1 MLSAN
6 EGAQE
11 TKAQGAATTMPP
23 LPPDALIIV
32 PVRNTVLFPGL
43 VLPITLGRPKSI
55 AAAQQAVRDQR
66 QVGILLQR
74 DAEVADPTPIDMHRM
89 GTLANIV
96 RYVTGPDGSHHLIC
110 QGEQRFQIVEYLSG
124 WPFFVARV
132 LQIAEPDAKTSEIEA
147 RFVNL
152 KAQTLEAIQLLPQ
165 APPDLL
171 AAIQSI
177 DGPSALADLAI
188 AYMDVKPEE
197 RQEILETVDISARM
211 DKVSRLLAHRIEVL
225 RLSQEIGRQTKAALD
240 ERQREVLLREQMAA
254 IQRQLGEGEEG
265 KAAEMAEL
273 DKAIA
278 NAGMPKE
285 IEDQARKELRRLQRM
300 PEAAGEY
307 GMVRTYLDW
316 LIELPWAL
324 PEEKPIDI
332 VEARRILDE
341 DHYDLDKIKRR
352 IIEYLA
358 VRKLAPQGKA
368 PILCFV
374 GPPGVGKTSLGQ
386 SIARAM
392 GRKFV
397 RVSLGGV
404 HDEAEIRGHRR
415 TYIGALPGNII
426 QAIRKTGSRNCV
438 MMLDEIDKLGAG
450 IQGDPGAALLEVL
463 DPEQNHTF
471 RDNYLAVPFDLSRV
485 VFITTANML
494 DTVPGPLRDRM
505 EIISLAGYTGEE
517 KLEIAHRYLV
527 RRQMEANGLKPGQV
541 EIGDDVL
548 HEIIANYTREAGV
561 RGLERQIGQTLR
573 HAAVRIAEGGSG
585 PIRITRDDLVSILG
599 PPKFESEMA
608 MRTSVPGVATGLAWT
623 PVGGDILFIE
633 ATRIPGSGR
642 LILTGQL
649 GEVMKESAQAALS
662 IVKNR
667 AAALGID
674 AGRFEKSDI
683 HVHVPAGAIPKDGPS
698 AGVAMFMALVS
709 LMTDRT
715 IRSDTA
721 MTGEISLRGLVLPVG
736 GIKEKVVAAH
746 SAGIKRVMLPAR
758 NRRDYDDIPEVAR
771 REMEFVWL
779 ERVEEAVAAALE
791 PKKPADAPP
800 PCRSSPARTRSS
812 TARPRDPPTLA
823 ARASARF
830 GRAEARNAKAEAGDP
845 GWIPACAGMSG
856 EHERVSV
863 RVANNSGRSIAI
875 CVAPA
880 AALLRAGARRHGECA
895 AFGKHYRQ
903 IELHLPVRGLRRRTV
918 QNRTYCAEGK
928 LE

>member
-1 MLSAN
+1 MAEDFQLKASPA
-6 EGAQE
+6 EG
-11 TKAQGAATTMPP
+11 GGSPP
-23 LPPDALIIV
+23 LPPDAMIIV

-43 VLPITLGRPKSI
+43 VLPITLGRPKSV

-74 DAEVADPTPIDMHRM
+74 AADVNDPTGIDMHRM
-89 GTLANIV
+89 GTVANIV
-96 RYVTGPDGSHHLIC
+96 RYITAPDGTNHVVC
-110 QGEQRFQIVEYLSG
+110 QGEQRFQIVEYLTG
-124 WPFFVARV
+124 WPFLVARV
-132 LQIAEPDAKTSEIEA
+132 LRIPEPDAKTPEIEA

-152 KAQTLEAIQLLPQ
+152 KAQAVEAIQLLPQ
-165 APPDLL
+165 VPQDLL

-177 DGPSALADLAI
+177 EAPSELADLAT
-188 AYMDVKPEE
+188 AYMDVKPDEK
-197 RQEILETVDISARM
+197 QEILETVDITARM
-211 DKVSRLLAHRIEVL
+211 DKVSRQLSHRIEVL
-225 RLSQEIGRQTKAALD
+225 LLSQEIGKQTKAALD

-254 IQRQLGEGEEG
+254 IQRQLGEGDDG
-265 KAAEMAEL
+265 KAAEIAEL
-273 DKAIA
+273 EAAIGK
-278 NAGMPKE
+278 AGMPKE
-285 IEDQARKELRRLQRM
+285 VEDQARKELRRLQKM

-316 LIELPWAL
+316 LIELPWQL
-324 PEEKPIDI
+324 PDEKPIDI
-332 VEARRILDE
+332 KEARRILDE
-341 DHYDLDKIKRR
+341 DHFGLEKIKKR

-392 GRKFV
+392 SRKFV

-426 QAIRKTGSRNCV
+426 QAIRKAGARDCV
-438 MMLDEIDKLGAG
+438 MMLDEIDKLGSG

-463 DPEQNHTF
+463 DPEQNNTF

-494 DTVPGPLRDRM
+494 DTIPGPLRDRM
-505 EIISLAGYTGEE
+505 EVISLSGYTADE
-517 KLEIAHRYLV
+517 KLQIANRYLV
-527 RRQMEANGLKPGQV
+527 RRQLEANGLKPDQV
-541 EIGDDVL
+541 EIGEDVL
-548 HEIIANYTREAGV
+548 REIIADYTREAGV
-561 RGLERQIGQTLR
+561 RGLERQIGQVLR
-573 HAAVRIAEGGSG
+573 NAAVRIAEGGSG
-585 PIRITRDDLVSILG
+585 PIRITKQDVTDILG
-599 PPKFESEMA
+599 APRFESEVA
-608 MRTSVPGVATGLAWT
+608 MRVSVPGVATGLAWT

-633 ATRIPGSGR
+633 ATRAPGSGR

-649 GEVMKESAQAALS
+649 GDVMKESAQAALS

-667 AAALGID
+667 AVALGID
-674 AGRFEKSDI
+674 PNRFEKSDI
-683 HVHVPAGAIPKDGPS
+683 HIHVPAGATPKDGPS

-758 NRRDYDDIPEVAR
+758 NRRDYDDIPEAAR
-771 REMEFVWL
+771 KDLEFIWL
-779 ERVEEAVAAALE
+779 ERVEEAVANALE
-791 PKKPADAPP
+791 PKSADKPQGAPP
-800 PCRSSPARTRSS
+800 Q
-812 TARPRDPPTLA
+812 LV
-823 ARASARF
+823 
-830 GRAEARNAKAEAGDP
+830 GAEA
-845 GWIPACAGMSG
+845 
-856 EHERVSV
+856 
-863 RVANNSGRSIAI
+863 
-875 CVAPA
+875 
-880 AALLRAGARRHGECA
+880 
-895 AFGKHYRQ
+895 
-903 IELHLPVRGLRRRTV
+903 
-918 QNRTYCAEGK
+918 
-928 LE
+928 

>member
-1 MLSAN
+1 VAEQEKFSAK
-6 EGAQE
+6 EGASVGG
-11 TKAQGAATTMPP
+11 TPP
-23 LPPDALIIV
+23 SPPLPHLPPDALIVV
-32 PVRNTVLFPGL
+32 PVRNTVLFPGM

-55 AAAQQAVRDQR
+55 MAAQQAVRDQR

-74 DAEVADPTPIDMHRM
+74 AAEVEDPTAIDMHRM

-96 RYVTGPDGSHHLIC
+96 RYITTPDGAHHLVC
-110 QGEQRFQIVEYLSG
+110 QGEQRFQVVEYLSG
-124 WPFFVARV
+124 WPFLVARV
-132 LQIAEPDAKTSEIEA
+132 LRITEAETRTSEIEA

-152 KAQTLEAIQLLPQ
+152 KAQTVEAIQLLPQ
-165 APPDLL
+165 APADLL

-177 DGPSALADLAI
+177 EAPPALADLAA
-188 AYMDVKPEE
+188 AYMDIKPEE
-197 RQEILETVDISARM
+197 KQEILETVDITARM
-211 DKVSRLLAHRIEVL
+211 DKVSRMLAHRIEVL

-273 DKAIA
+273 DKAIS

-285 IEDQARKELRRLQRM
+285 VEDQARKELRRLQRM

-316 LIELPWAL
+316 LIELPWSL

-332 VEARRILDE
+332 AGARRILDE
-341 DHYDLDKIKRR
+341 DHYDLEKIKRR
-352 IIEYLA
+352 IVEFLA
-358 VRKLAPQGKA
+358 VRKLSPQGKA

-392 GRKFV
+392 ERKFV

-426 QAIRKTGSRNCV
+426 QAIRKAGSRNCV

-463 DPEQNHTF
+463 DPEQNNTF
-471 RDNYLAVPFDLSRV
+471 RDNYLGVPFDLSRV

-494 DTVPGPLRDRM
+494 DTIPGPLRDRM
-505 EIISLAGYTGEE
+505 EIITLAGYTADE

-541 EIGDDVL
+541 EIDDEAL
-548 HEIIANYTREAGV
+548 REIIQSYTREAGV
-561 RGLERQIGQTLR
+561 RSLERQIGQALR
-573 HAAVRIAEGGSG
+573 NAAVRIAEGQSG
-585 PIRITRDDLVSILG
+585 PIRITRSDLTAILG
-599 PPKFESEMA
+599 APQFESETA

-633 ATRIPGSGR
+633 ATRVPGSGK

-649 GEVMKESAQAALS
+649 GEVMRESVQAALS

-667 AAALGID
+667 ATSLGID
-674 AGRFEKSDI
+674 PSRFEKSDI

-709 LMTDRT
+709 LMTERT
-715 IRSDTA
+715 VRSDTA

-736 GIKEKVVAAH
+736 GIKEKVVGAH
-746 SAGIKRVMLPAR
+746 RAGIKRIMLPAR
-758 NRRDYDDIPEVAR
+758 NRKDYDDIPEMAR
-771 REMEFVWL
+771 KEVEFIWL

-791 PKKPADAPP
+791 PGKIDKAPGAVP
-800 PCRSSPARTRSS
+800 Q
-812 TARPRDPPTLA
+812 L
-823 ARASARF
+823 
-830 GRAEARNAKAEAGDP
+830 
-845 GWIPACAGMSG
+845 
-856 EHERVSV
+856 
-863 RVANNSGRSIAI
+863 
-875 CVAPA
+875 
-880 AALLRAGARRHGECA
+880 AGAQA
-895 AFGKHYRQ
+895 
-903 IELHLPVRGLRRRTV
+903 
-918 QNRTYCAEGK
+918 
-928 LE
+928 

>member
-1 MLSAN
+1 MSAK
-6 EGAQE
+6 EGAS
-11 TKAQGAATTMPP
+11 TGAGSVPP

-43 VLPITLGRPKSI
+43 VLPISLGRPKSI

-74 DAEVADPTPIDMHRM
+74 AAEVEEPTAIDMHRM
-89 GTLANIV
+89 GALSNVV
-96 RYVTGPDGSHHLIC
+96 RYITTPDGSHHLVC
-110 QGEQRFQIVEYLSG
+110 QGEQRFQIVEYLGG
-124 WPFFVARV
+124 WPFLVARV
-132 LQIAEPDAKTSEIEA
+132 LRIPEPEIRTPEIEA

-152 KAQTLEAIQLLPQ
+152 KAQAVEAVSLLPQ
-165 APPDLL
+165 APAELV

-177 DGPSALADLAI
+177 EAAPALADLAA
-188 AYMDVKPEE
+188 AYMDIKPEE
-197 RQEILETVDISARM
+197 KQEILETVDITARM

-273 DKAIA
+273 DKAIST
-278 NAGMPKE
+278 AGMPKE
-285 IEDQARKELRRLQRM
+285 VEDQARKELRRLQRM

-316 LIELPWAL
+316 LIELPWKL
-324 PEEKPIDI
+324 PNEKPIDI
-332 VEARRILDE
+332 AQARRILDE
-341 DHYDLDKIKRR
+341 DHYDLEKIKRR
-352 IIEYLA
+352 IIEFLA
-358 VRKLAPQGKA
+358 VRKLSPQGKA

-392 GRKFV
+392 DRKFT

-426 QAIRKTGSRNCV
+426 QAIRKAGSRNCV

-463 DPEQNHTF
+463 DPEQNNTF
-471 RDNYLAVPFDLSRV
+471 RDNYLGVPFDLSRV

-494 DTVPGPLRDRM
+494 DTIPGPLRDRM
-505 EIISLAGYTGEE
+505 EIITLAGYTADE
-517 KLEIAHRYLV
+517 KMEIAHRYLM
-527 RRQMEANGLKPGQV
+527 RRQMEANGLKVGQAG
-541 EIGDDVL
+541 IDDEAL
-548 HEIIANYTREAGV
+548 REIIQSYTREAGV
-561 RGLERQIGQTLR
+561 RGLERQIGQVLR
-573 HAAVRIAEGGSG
+573 HAAVRIAEGQNG
-585 PIRITRDDLVSILG
+585 PIRISRGELAAILG
-599 PPKFESEMA
+599 APQFESETA

-633 ATRIPGSGR
+633 ATRVPGSGR

-649 GEVMKESAQAALS
+649 GEVMRESAQAALS

-667 AAALGID
+667 ATAFGIEVS
-674 AGRFEKSDI
+674 RFEKSDI
-683 HVHVPAGAIPKDGPS
+683 HIHVPAGAIPKDGPS

-715 IRSDTA
+715 VRSDTA

-736 GIKEKVVAAH
+736 GIKEKVVGAH
-746 SAGIKRVMLPAR
+746 RAGIRRIMLPAR
-758 NRRDYDDIPEVAR
+758 NRKDYDDIPEIAR
-771 REMEFVWL
+771 KEVEFVWL

-791 PKKPADAPP
+791 PKK
-800 PCRSSPARTRSS
+800 
-812 TARPRDPPTLA
+812 
-823 ARASARF
+823 
-830 GRAEARNAKAEAGDP
+830 AEAAPGTVPQLAGAEA
-845 GWIPACAGMSG
+845 
-856 EHERVSV
+856 
-863 RVANNSGRSIAI
+863 
-875 CVAPA
+875 
-880 AALLRAGARRHGECA
+880 
-895 AFGKHYRQ
+895 
-903 IELHLPVRGLRRRTV
+903 
-918 QNRTYCAEGK
+918 
-928 LE
+928 

>member
-1 MLSAN
+1 MEMLSSN
-6 EGAQE
+6 EPAPGSL
-11 TKAQGAATTMPP
+11 P
-23 LPPDALIIV
+23 LPADALIIV
-32 PVRNTVLFPGL
+32 PVRSTVLFPGL
-43 VLPITLGRPKSI
+43 VLPITVGRPKSV
-55 AAAQQAVRDQR
+55 AAAQQAVREQR
-66 QVGILLQR
+66 QVGILMQR
-74 DAEVADPTPIDMHRM
+74 DAEVADPSAIDMHRM
-89 GTLANIV
+89 GTIANIV
-96 RYVTGPDGSHHLIC
+96 RFITAPDGTHHLVC
-110 QGEQRFQIVEYLSG
+110 QGEQRFQVIEYLSG

-132 LQIAEPDAKTSEIEA
+132 LQIPEPDMRTPDVEA
-147 RFVNL
+147 RFVTL
-152 KAQTLEAIQLLPQ
+152 KAQTLEAVQLLPQ
-165 APPDLL
+165 APAELL

-177 DGPSALADLAI
+177 ETPSALADLAI

-197 RQEILETVDISARM
+197 KQEILETIDIVARM
-211 DKVSRLLAHRIEVL
+211 DKVLRLLAHRIEVL

-265 KAAEMAEL
+265 KAAEMTEL
-273 DKAIA
+273 DKAIT
-278 NAGMPKE
+278 NAGMPKD
-285 IEDQARKELRRLQRM
+285 IEDAARKELRRLQRM

-316 LIELPWAL
+316 LIELPWKL

-332 VEARRILDE
+332 IEARRVLDE

-397 RVSLGGV
+397 RVSLGGT

-426 QAIRKTGSRNCV
+426 QAIRKAGARNCV

-450 IQGDPGAALLEVL
+450 IHGDPGAALLEVL
-463 DPEQNHTF
+463 DPEQNNTF
-471 RDNYLAVPFDLSRV
+471 RDNYLGVQFDLSRV

-505 EIISLAGYTGEE
+505 EIISLAGYTADE
-517 KLEIAHRYLV
+517 KLQIAHRYLV
-527 RRQMEANGLKPGQV
+527 RRQLEANGLKEGQV
-541 EIGDDVL
+541 EIGDDVIRD
-548 HEIIANYTREAGV
+548 IIDKYTREAGV
-561 RGLERQIGQTLR
+561 RSLERLIGQALR
-573 HAAVRIAEGGSG
+573 HAAVRIAEGESG
-585 PIRITRDDLVSILG
+585 PIRIARDDLVPILG
-599 PPKFESEMA
+599 APKFESETA
-608 MRTSVPGVATGLAWT
+608 MRLSVPGVATGLAWT
-623 PVGGDILFIE
+623 PVGGDILFVE
-633 ATRIPGSGR
+633 ATRIPGSGK

-649 GEVMKESAQAALS
+649 GDVMKESATAALS

-667 AAALGID
+667 AVALGIEPK
-674 AGRFEKSDI
+674 RFEKSDI
-683 HVHVPAGAIPKDGPS
+683 HIHVPAGAIPKDGPS

-709 LMTDRT
+709 LMTERT
-715 IRSDTA
+715 VRSDTA

-758 NRRDYDDIPEVAR
+758 NRRDFDDIPEIAR
-771 REMEFVWL
+771 KEMEFVWL

-791 PKKPADAPP
+791 VKKPA
-800 PCRSSPARTRSS
+800 
-812 TARPRDPPTLA
+812 
-823 ARASARF
+823 
-830 GRAEARNAKAEAGDP
+830 
-845 GWIPACAGMSG
+845 
-856 EHERVSV
+856 
-863 RVANNSGRSIAI
+863 
-875 CVAPA
+875 VAPA
-880 AALLRAGARRHGECA
+880 AVPQLAD
-895 AFGKHYRQ
+895 
-903 IELHLPVRGLRRRTV
+903 
-918 QNRTYCAEGK
+918 AEA
-928 LE
+928 